1 MIIDYRNAKPAV
13 SGDAEENKQPSV
25 EDWKERTMVAEVKDG
40 GVCS

>member
-13 SGDAEENKQPSV
+13 SGDAEENMQPSV
-25 EDWKERTMVAEVKDG
+25 EDWRERTMMAEVKDG